1 MTLIKFKH
9 PAIELAELPFRI
21 PPEGGHEYQSFN
33 GQWYKSVT
41 TFLGEA
47 INSPG
52 LDEWRAN
59 VGEEA
64 ANAATAR
71 GGRRG
76 TAVHKLLEAHLLNET
91 IDYRRVMPVHLDLF
105 QQIKNLLDLHLTE
118 VYMLETAIY
127 SDKYEL
133 AGTPDLIG
141 IWNGMLSIVDFKT
154 ANTEKR
160 RKDVV
165 KHFLQTAAYKILF
178 GDTMN
183 HDPKFNAIQL
193 VVIVASQDSSKPQL
207 FVEPATVHVQE
218 FDKLWREKH
227 PAGKN
232 YIDWI

>member
-1 MTLIKFKH
+1 MTLVKFKH
-9 PAIELAELPFRI
+9 PAIELAELPFRV

-52 LDEWRAN
+52 LDAWRAT

-64 ANAATAR
+64 ANASVAR
-71 GGRRG
+71 GCRRG
-76 TAVHKLLEAHLLNET
+76 TTVHKLLESHLLNET
-91 IDYRRVMPVHLDLF
+91 IDYRHVMPVNLDLF
-105 QQIKNLLDLHLTE
+105 QQIKKVLDLHLTE

-127 SDKYEL
+127 SDRYQL

-141 IWNGMLSIVDFKT
+141 IWNDMLSIIDFKT

-160 RKDVV
+160 RRDVD
-165 KHFLQTAAYKILF
+165 KHFLQTAAYKLLF
-178 GDTMN
+178 GETMR

-193 VVIVASQDSSKPQL
+193 VVIVASQDSSNPQV
-207 FVEPATVHVQE
+207 FVEPATFHVQE
-218 FDKLWREKH
+218 FHKLWKEKH

-232 YIDWI
+232 EILFE